1 MKLLHCADVH
11 LGSAFRKFDHEKRAL
26 RRTELRSTFERMID
40 YAAKNRFDAVL
51 ICGDLFDT
59 ARPSM
64 DDKIFFYKLPQRYP
78 ELKFFYLRG
87 NHDTEEGFDE
97 TLPNL
102 YTFGPEPS
110 SFDLGEAVISGCEL
124 PAGEEALYEDY
135 NPVPGRVNILM
146 LHGQLSEGGSA
157 PEGTETINKKKLE
170 EKKINYLALGH
181 IHAYG
186 EIPLGEG
193 VAVYPGCLEGRG
205 YDEPG
210 AHGFVEIEIED
221 GRISH
226 RFVRFAQRE
235 IILKQ
240 VDLTGTSDAEEAI
253 ERVREEAGSSQKDMI
268 RIELTGHVP
277 YATDRLPLE
286 IGTRLGGSFF
296 DVSVK
301 DLTEPEA
308 DYSGIAEQI
317 SLRGEFYRAV
327 MSSEELSDEEKTDIL
342 RLGIGL
348 LDGQGGKK

>member
-1 MKLLHCADVH
+1 MKILHCADVH
-11 LGSAFRKFDHEKRAL
+11 LGSAFRKFDREKRDM
-26 RRTELRSTFERMID
+26 RRSELRSTFERTVD
-40 YAAKNRFDAVL
+40 HAAKNGFEAVL

-59 ARPSM
+59 ARPTM
-64 DDKIFFYKLPQRYP
+64 DDKRFFYKLPRRYP
-78 ELKFFYLRG
+78 DLKFFYLRG

-110 SFDLGEAVISGCEL
+110 SFDLGETVISGCEL

-157 PEGTETINKKKLE
+157 PGGAINKKKLE

-181 IHAYG
+181 IHSYG

-205 YDEPG
+205 YDETG
-210 AHGFVEIEIED
+210 IHGFVEIEIEN
-221 GRISH
+221 GEVSH
-226 RFVRFAQRE
+226 RFVPFAHRE
-235 IILKQ
+235 IILKT

-253 ERVREEAGSSQKDMI
+253 ELARSAAGRSPKDMI
-268 RIELTGHVP
+268 RIELTGEVTYP
-277 YATDRLPLE
+277 TDRLPLE
-286 IGTRLGGSFF
+286 IVTRLSGSFF

-301 DLTEPEA
+301 DLTDQAA